1 VRFHVQEG
9 FDLAQGEVLAVAK
22 SNQLIKGAQKLKGIA
37 QNLAFVQTSAD
48 ACDNLS
54 EEV

>member
-1 VRFHVQEG
+1 VRFHVQESL
-9 FDLAQGEVLAVAK
+9 DLTQGKVFAVAK
-22 SNQLIKGAQKLKGIA
+22 SDQLIKGAEKLKGIA

-48 ACDNLS
+48 TCDNLS